1 MERSEIKTD
10 LEVQE
15 GRMFIDQEKA
25 GWRELRFLFAVLAN
39 GQVLPVRNMEEFDSS
54 SFEVRAEIDVAVVL
68 GRIL

>member
-15 GRMFIDQEKA
+15 GRMFIDQKKD
-25 GWRELRFLFAVLAN
+25 GRRELRFLFAVLAN

-68 GRIL
+68 GRIP